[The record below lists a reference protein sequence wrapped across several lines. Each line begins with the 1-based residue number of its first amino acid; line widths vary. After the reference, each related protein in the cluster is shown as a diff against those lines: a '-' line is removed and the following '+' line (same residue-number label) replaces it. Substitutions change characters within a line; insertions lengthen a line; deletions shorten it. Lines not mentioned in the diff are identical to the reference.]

1 MQSIKLLKPYGGYKK
16 NDLVTVENNEAH
28 RLIEAGEAVLV
39 QWSGKSPEDRMIGS
53 TGKEYRTKHVKSS

>member
-28 RLIEAGEAVLV
+28 RLIEAGHAQLV
-39 QWSGKSPEDRMIGS
+39 RWSNESPENRMVGS
-53 TGKEYRTKHVKSS
+53 SGKEYRTKHVKSS